1 MSGDNFG
8 GSGRTLTKLYQ
19 GMWLEA
25 GVIKGYPYKICEG
38 KKCPKFSAIFDN
50 FRPWSQISPKRID
63 TSKIGK
69 VLDQLRFIP
78 Y

>member
-50 FRPWSQISPKRID
+50 FRP
-63 TSKIGK
+63 
-69 VLDQLRFIP
+69 
-78 Y
+78 